1 MEMLK
6 KLYKNVDL
14 IWFVLCLFIMAL
26 MLSSC
31 SVQKK
36 PSILITHVLAVTETG
51 DTLRLPINMIKPN
64 VYYKVIHY
72 GNDYWRPYNNW
83 HYNNSWQHNSRPIYA
98 PSNNNNNTTGGN
110 SNTVKPRPKPTP
122 NLPNPPKPVVPNKRG
137 GN

>member
-1 MEMLK
+1 MLK

-14 IWFVLCLFIMAL
+14 IWFVLCLFVMAL
-26 MLSSC
+26 MLSGC

-72 GNDYWRPYNNW
+72 GNDYWRPHNNW
-83 HYNNSWQHNSRPIYA
+83 QYNNSWQHNNRPIYA
-98 PSNNNNNTTGGN
+98 PSNNNNTTGGN
-110 SNTVKPRPKPTP
+110 GNTVKPRPKPTP
-122 NLPNPPKPVVPNKRG
+122 DLPNPPKPVVPNKRG